1 MSYYYPGAYMVIPAD
16 TVFFI
21 TTTVIDWVDVFT
33 RDEYKQIIAES
44 LDFCRRKKGL
54 QIHAWVL
61 MTNHLHLIASHE
73 ESSDKLKT
81 VIGDFKKFTAKKVI
95 QAIIDNPQESR
106 KNWMLRHF
114 EEETIKESKD
124 SSCSVSKERH
134 GVYVPVADRA
144 SNSPRRSSVSLRG
157 FATHELNSIGAVGCK
172 PTATTRGATTAATAS
187 TLAEGCK
194 PSETIVKHYHLWQRG
209 FDSFCIYNIKMLRQ
223 KIDYLHANP
232 VRAGIVFKP
241 WEYKYCSYSNYCGEP
256 GLIEIDLMDLGIDDP
271 TRSPKW

>member
-1 MSYYYPGAYMVIPAD
+1 MSYYYPGAYIVIPAD

-44 LDFCRRKKGL
+44 LDFCRKKKGL
-54 QIHAWVL
+54 NIHAWVL

-73 ESSDKLKT
+73 EGSDKLKT

-106 KNWMLRHF
+106 KNWMLPHF
-114 EEETIKESKD
+114 EEEAIKESKD
-124 SSCSVSKERH
+124 SSCSVSKDRY
-134 GVYVPVADRA
+134 GKYTPV
-144 SNSPRRSSVSLRG
+144 SSQSPRG
-157 FATHELNSIGAVGCK
+157 FATHESLTTSESAGCK
-172 PTATTRGATTAATAS
+172 P
-187 TLAEGCK
+187 AETSVK
-194 PSETIVKHYHLWQRG
+194 KHYHLWQRG
-209 FDSFCIYNIKMLRQ
+209 YDSFCIYNIKMLRQ

-241 WEYKYCSYSNYCGEP
+241 WEYKYCSYPNYCGEQ
-256 GLIEIDLMDLGIDDP
+256 GLFEIDLMDLGIEDP
-271 TRSPKW
+271 TRPPKW